1 MTVINGKKL
10 ATRQTAAVAAQGD
23 MPQQVFELFQMA
35 LSKGA
40 DGVNAL
46 EKLVELQDKIQRR
59 NAETEFHS
67 ALAAFQESCPAVT
80 KSSTAKIATKSGGGY
95 SFTYA
100 DLEEIIS
107 TVRPHLSRNGFS
119 FTFDSSVEASKLLT
133 CTCTLHHA
141 HGHSMSSKFTL
152 PIENGS
158 GASDQQKTG
167 GALTYAKRQCLISVL
182 GLALADPEEAGAKA
196 PPVAAIDEAQRA
208 NILALLDETK
218 VAPAK
223 FCQRFNLVSVADLP
237 VTLYA
242 EAVRLLEKKRS
253 EAAL

>member
-1 MTVINGKKL
+1 VTAINGTEV
-10 ATRQTAAVAAQGD
+10 ATRQTTALTTQAD
-23 MPQQVFELFQMA
+23 MPPQVFELFQMA
-35 LSKGA
+35 LAKGEA
-40 DGVNAL
+40 GVNAL
-46 EKLVELQDKIQRR
+46 EKLVDLQDKIQRR
-59 NAETEFHS
+59 NAEQEFHR
-67 ALAAFQESCPAVT
+67 ALAEFQESCPPVQ
-80 KSSTAKIATKSGGGY
+80 KSSTAKITTNGGGGY

-196 PPVAAIDEAQRA
+196 PPVEAINEAQRA

-223 FCQRFNLVSVADLP
+223 FCQRFNIVSVADLP

-242 EAVRLLEKKRS
+242 EAVRLLEAKRK
-253 EAAL
+253 AVTP